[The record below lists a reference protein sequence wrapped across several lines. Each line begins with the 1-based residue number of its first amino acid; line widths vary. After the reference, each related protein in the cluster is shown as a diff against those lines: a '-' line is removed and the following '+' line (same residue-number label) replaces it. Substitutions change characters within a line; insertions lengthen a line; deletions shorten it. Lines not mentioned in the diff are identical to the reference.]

1 MTIADAAARLAGSPV
16 RGVRAVHGGD
26 LSAVWRLD
34 LADGARLIA
43 KQGALVATEASMLK
57 AMAATGAPV
66 PAVIACEGDLLLME
80 WIDSD
85 GGPGQTW
92 DELAQVLACLH
103 GAQGGSYGWAEDYA
117 FGKVTIANAPADD
130 WPTFWAERRLL
141 PFIAD
146 LPAGLGARIE
156 ELARAL
162 PDLLPRRPCASLLHG
177 DLWGGN
183 VLSSGTRVAALIDPA
198 CYHGD
203 REVDAAMLTLFDH
216 PPTRFFDALDLD
228 AGWRERQPAYRLWPL
243 LVHLR
248 LFGGHYRRGVE
259 ACLSELGH

>member
-1 MTIADAAARLAGSPV
+1 MTIAKAAARLAGVQVS
-16 RGVRAVHGGD
+16 AAEAMHGGD

-34 LADGARLIA
+34 LADGTRLTA
-43 KQGALVATEASMLK
+43 KQGPRVGSEAAMLR
-57 AMAATGAPV
+57 AMAGTGAPV
-66 PAVIACEGDLLLME
+66 PAVIACEDDLLLME
-80 WIDSD
+80 WIEHD
-85 GGPGQTW
+85 GGPEQCW
-92 DELAQVLACLH
+92 DDLAQVLGQLLAAH
-103 GAQGGSYGWAEDYA
+103 GEHFGWAEDYA
-117 FGKVTIANAPADD
+117 FGEVTVANDPCKD
-130 WPTFWAERRLL
+130 WPAFWAERRLL
-141 PFIAD
+141 PFVPH
-146 LPAGLGARIE
+146 LPA
-156 ELARAL
+156 ELAGRVEALALAL
-162 PDLLPRRPCASLLHG
+162 PDLLPRQPHASLLHG

-183 VLSSGTRVAALIDPA
+183 VLSRRSDVAALIDPA